1 MKHLGVYTAITSGFF
16 FIGFIM
22 GAIVEA
28 SGSAKPSFNDWD
40 LFIMGFIGIAFLL
53 FGFSV
58 LSYLKR
64 KEGKMG
70 KGVGEVDW
78 AED

>member
-1 MKHLGVYTAITSGFF
+1 MKHMGVYAAITSGFF

-22 GAIVEA
+22 GVIVEA
-28 SGSAKPSFNDWD
+28 SGKSQAAFNDWNI
-40 LFIMGFIGIAFLL
+40 FIMGFIGIAFLM

-64 KEGKMG
+64 KGGENARTT
-70 KGVGEVDW
+70 GEVDW
-78 AED
+78 ED

>member
-1 MKHLGVYTAITSGFF
+1 MKYLGVYTAITAGFF

-22 GAIVEA
+22 GIILEA
-28 SGSAKPSFNDWD
+28 SERTASLTKWD
-40 LFIMGFIGIAFLL
+40 LFILGFIGIAFLM

-64 KEGKMG
+64 TEMRVARKTGKI
-70 KGVGEVDW
+70 DW
-78 AED
+78 EED